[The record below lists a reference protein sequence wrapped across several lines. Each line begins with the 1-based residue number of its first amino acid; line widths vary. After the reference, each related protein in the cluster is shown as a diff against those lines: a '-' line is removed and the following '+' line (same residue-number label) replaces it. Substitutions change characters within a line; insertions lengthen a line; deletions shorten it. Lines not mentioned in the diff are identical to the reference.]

1 MKKIMKKFLIV
12 FLLIVCLGVSTK
24 VSAARGQGGGYM
36 YDSDGRLIESSV
48 GYTVTE
54 ENIYNILSSTWT
66 NGFKD
71 EAEAIFNS
79 PADMFLYKDETTLEE
94 VIYIVDSES
103 NYLFIF
109 DESLNFVNKV
119 NVFEV
124 DPSEFSIVE
133 LSKMKTT
140 LDGKASTSF
149 WSETNKSNWDTVKNS
164 WDSIVKTPFKSR
176 YTDTVANNDYYI
188 KCLTLSGVYRALR
201 PLRDA
206 SGKIMLDANEQTI
219 YEDVLYLCDAGNHQ
233 VLVLD
238 SETYKVKQVV
248 SAPEDVD
255 FSDKFQPVKIVTDSM
270 GRMYIISTN
279 IYEGILLM
287 NFDGNFMTFVGVNY
301 TSLSFWDALK
311 RSRKTEEQLAQETT
325 ILQTSFNNLTIDK
338 DGFLYT
344 VSGPV
349 TNADGSVTT
358 ETMIKRINQVNKD
371 VLKRNGYS
379 KPIGDLIT
387 IKTGANAGTSNFV
400 AIAINDYGVYTVA
413 DTKGNRLFTYDN
425 EGNLLYI
432 SGGRGSQITNI
443 SIPVAITY
451 QGDNILV
458 LDKGN
463 KCVMRYQPTEFAQN
477 INKAVYY
484 EYIGDATL
492 AADEWQNVINKN
504 NAYELA
510 YIGVGKKYYDEKRYL
525 DAMEYF
531 KNGNDVKYFSRAY
544 KNYRDDIIAEY
555 FPIVGAALLILIGGK
570 FTWKLVKKI
579 KGKNP
584 GLEDGEI

>member
-1 MKKIMKKFLIV
+1 MKRVMKKFLIV

-24 VSAARGQGGGYM
+24 VSAARGFGGGYM

-54 ENIYNILSSTWT
+54 ENIYNILSSAWEE
-66 NGFKD
+66 GFKN
-71 EAEAIFNS
+71 ETEAIFNS
-79 PADMFLYKDETTLEE
+79 PADMFLYEDKETKEQ

-103 NYLFIF
+103 NKLFIF
-109 DESLNFVNKV
+109 DESLNYVDKV
-119 NVFEV
+119 DTFEV
-124 DPSEFSIVE
+124 DPSEFTIVE
-133 LSKMKTT
+133 LSKMNTT
-140 LDGKASTSF
+140 TDGKASSAF
-149 WSETNKSNWDTVKNS
+149 WNTTNKENWENAKPS
-164 WDSIVKTPFKSR
+164 WSTIVKTPFENRNKNQKFAIS
-176 YTDTVANNDYYI
+176 
-188 KCLTLSGVYRALR
+188 CLNLSGVYRSLR

-206 SGKIMLDANEQTI
+206 NGKIMLDSNEQTI

-233 VLVLD
+233 VLILD
-238 SETYKVKQVV
+238 SETLKVKQVV

-255 FSDKFQPVKIVTDSM
+255 FASKFQPVKIVTDSM

-287 NFDGNFMTFVGVNY
+287 NFDGKFMTFVVVNY

-358 ETMIKRINQVNKD
+358 ETMIKKINQTNKD

-451 QGDNILV
+451 QGDDILV

-463 KCVMRYQPTEFAQN
+463 KCVMRYEPTEFAQN

-484 EYIGDATL
+484 EYIGDMTL

-510 YIGVGKKYYDEKRYL
+510 YVGVGRKYYDEKRYL

-531 KNGNDVKYFSRAY
+531 KNGNDVIFLKS
-544 KNYRDDIIAEY
+544 
-555 FPIVGAALLILIGGK
+555 L
-570 FTWKLVKKI
+570 
-579 KGKNP
+579 
-584 GLEDGEI
+584 

>member
-54 ENIYNILSSTWT
+54 ENIYNILSTAWT

-71 EAEAIFNS
+71 ESEAIFNS
-79 PADMFLYKDETTLEE
+79 PADMFLYKDKNTLEE

-119 NVFEV
+119 NVFEI

-133 LSKMKTT
+133 LSKIKTT
-140 LDGKASTSF
+140 ADGKASSAF
-149 WSETNKSNWDTVKNS
+149 WNETNKSNWEAVKNKWS
-164 WDSIVKTPFKSR
+164 TIIKTPFDNR
-176 YTDTVANNDYYI
+176 GANEKFFI
-188 KCLTLSGVYRALR
+188 KCLNLSGVYRALR

-206 SGKIMLDANEQTI
+206 NGKIMLDANEQTI

-233 VLVLD
+233 VLILD
-238 SETYKVKQVV
+238 AETLKVKQVV

-255 FSDKFQPVKIVTDSM
+255 FSEKFQPVKIVTDSM

-287 NFDGNFMTFVGVNY
+287 NFDGKFMTFVGVNY

-358 ETMIKRINQVNKD
+358 ETMIKRINQTNKD

-510 YIGVGKKYYDEKRYL
+510 YVGVGKKYYDEKRYL

>member
-1 MKKIMKKFLIV
+1 MKKIMKKFLII
-12 FLLIVCLGVSTK
+12 FLFVVCFSVSFN

-36 YDSDGRLIESSV
+36 YDSDGQLIESSV

-54 ENIYNILSSTWT
+54 ENIYHILSDAWI
-66 NGFKD
+66 NGFTST
-71 EAEAIFNS
+71 EGVIESEIFNNPS
-79 PADMFLYKDETTLEE
+79 DMFLYKDAETGEE
-94 VIYIVDSES
+94 TIYIVDSGS
-103 NYLFIF
+103 NILFIF
-109 DESLNFVNKV
+109 DKSLNFVNKFST
-119 NVFEV
+119 FEV
-124 DPSEFSIVE
+124 DPSEFSILE
-133 LSKMKTT
+133 LSKMNTST
-140 LDGKASTSF
+140 DGKTKSAF
-149 WSETNKSNWDTVKNS
+149 WNADNQTNWEKVKDNWEVITETKFEDRQPEEKF
-164 WDSIVKTPFKSR
+164 SIS
-176 YTDTVANNDYYI
+176 
-188 KCLTLSGVYRALR
+188 CLNLSGVYRALR
-201 PLRDA
+201 PLRDEN
-206 SGKIMLDANEQTI
+206 GKIILNENEQTV
-219 YEDVLYLCDAGNHQ
+219 YEDVLYLCDAGNQQ
-233 VLVLD
+233 VIILD
-238 SETYKVKQVV
+238 SKTLKVKQVV
-248 SAPEDVD
+248 SAPENVD
-255 FSDKFQPVKIVTDSM
+255 FTSKFQPVKMVTDSM

-287 NFDGNFMTFVGVNY
+287 NYDGTFMTFVGVNY
-301 TSLSFWDALK
+301 TSLSVWDALK
-311 RSRKTEEQLAQETT
+311 RSWKTEEQLAQETT
-325 ILQTSFNNLTIDK
+325 ILQTSFNNLAIDK

-349 TNADGSVTT
+349 TNADGSVNT
-358 ETMIKRINQVNKD
+358 ESMIKKINQTNKD

-400 AIAINDYGVYTVA
+400 SITINEYGVYTVA

-443 SIPVAITY
+443 SNPVAITY
-451 QGDNILV
+451 QGEDILV

-463 KCVMRYQPTEFAQN
+463 KCVMRYEPTEFAQN

-484 EYIGDATL
+484 EYIGDSAL
-492 AADEWQNVINKN
+492 AADEWQNVINRN

-510 YIGVGKKYYDEKRYL
+510 YVGVGKKYYDEKRYL

-531 KNGNDVKYFSRAY
+531 KNGSDVKYFSRAY

-555 FPIVGAALLILIGGK
+555 FPFVGGALLVLIGANYA
-570 FTWKLVKKI
+570 WKLVKKI

-584 GLEDGEI
+584 KFEDGEL